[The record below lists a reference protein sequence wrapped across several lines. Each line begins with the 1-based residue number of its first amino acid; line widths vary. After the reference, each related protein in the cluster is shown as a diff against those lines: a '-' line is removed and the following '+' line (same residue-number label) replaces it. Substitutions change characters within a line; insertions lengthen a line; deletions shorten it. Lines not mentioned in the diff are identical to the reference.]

1 MKEII
6 ERKIKD
12 LEETKSIWIDR
23 LDHGS
28 LFDDSYVYERIK
40 TSRDKIDVLKDILD
54 EYEEGELNGTTE
66 EN

>member
-6 ERKIKD
+6 ERKIKA
-12 LEETKSIWIDR
+12 LEQTKSEWLDR
-23 LDHGS
+23 LDTGS

-40 TSRDKIDVLKDILD
+40 SSRDMIDVLKDVLD
-54 EYEEGELNGTTE
+54 EYEELENGTTE

>member
-6 ERKIKD
+6 ERKIKA
-12 LEETKSIWIDR
+12 LEQTKSEWLDR
-23 LDHGS
+23 LDTGS
-28 LFDDSYVYERIK
+28 LFDDTYVYERIK

-54 EYEEGELNGTTE
+54 EFEELEHGTKE

>member
-12 LEETKSIWIDR
+12 LEETKSIWVDR
-23 LDHGS
+23 LDQGS

-40 TSRDKIDVLKDILD
+40 TSRDKIDVLKDVLD
-54 EYEEGELNGTTE
+54 EIEEIENGKE
-66 EN
+66 D

>member
-12 LEETKSIWIDR
+12 LEETKSIWVDR
-23 LDHGS
+23 LDKGS
-28 LFDDSYVYERIK
+28 LFDDTYVYERIK
-40 TSRDKIDVLKDILD
+40 TSRDKIDVLKDVLD
-54 EYEEGELNGTTE
+54 EFEELENGTKE

>member
-28 LFDDSYVYERIK
+28 LFDDTYVYERIK
-40 TSRDKIDVLKDILD
+40 TCRDKIDVLKDILD